1 MYPIIRR
8 RIAVLAVL
16 TMLGGS
22 VGVAPAA
29 VTTFTNE
36 ADFLLAIA
44 SLVNPATDDLEVGV
58 ATGTRLRSGDSLN
71 GTIVTFLIEDAP
83 GDVLDL
89 LITDLFDTTSPDNSL
104 GLDVPDE
111 ALLDGETFD
120 LTTAG

>member
-22 VGVAPAA
+22 VGVTPAA

-44 SLVNPATDDLEVGV
+44 SLVNPATDDLEVV
-58 ATGTRLRSGDSLN
+58 ATSRRRVYPAASGCDGGCAERSISGFMAFDTRLARRES
-71 GTIVTFLIEDAP
+71 A
-83 GDVLDL
+83 
-89 LITDLFDTTSPDNSL
+89 
-104 GLDVPDE
+104 
-111 ALLDGETFD
+111 
-120 LTTAG
+120 